1 MRQSPAEA
9 VVVDGAGEVQG
20 LAPFPHQDPPAPQ
33 GGLAA
38 RNSGRSRL
46 LLPLDEHGVQG
57 RTAVVVPEEAA
68 GGAREKRR
76 VQAATRPDTLS
87 RSWSAMVLREDPVRG
102 RVTTLTTSSNCCSRV

>member
-20 LAPFPHQDPPAPQ
+20 LAPLPHQD
-33 GGLAA
+33 
-38 RNSGRSRL
+38 
-46 LLPLDEHGVQG
+46 PLDEHGVQG